1 MRFLFFENFIIS
13 ISAIFE
19 NKVRSFLTA
28 LGIIIGVYSVTMMG
42 TLIAGLDKTFEGS
55 MSFLGKDVLY
65 ISRWEWFGDM
75 EWWEVRNRPRIRPE
89 YVEKVKDKSQYALA
103 VAPVMQRGA
112 SLSYNENETRTQ
124 IFGTNVDY
132 METISTNIAEGRF
145 FTNSEDRLGKR
156 VTIIGDGIKKA
167 FFGDVNPIG
176 KYIKIDNMKFKVIG
190 VLEEQAKFLGL
201 FSTDKQAVLP
211 FGAYKRIFSKRG
223 FMRLSIKVPQDR
235 LDESV
240 DEIRFIM
247 RNMRGLKPNQKD
259 DFAINQTKA
268 FEKQYLALKIAIGG
282 TGTFITLLSLIV
294 GGIGVMNIMFVSVKE
309 RTKEIGVRKA
319 IGATKTMIR
328 SQFLMEAITI
338 CSLAGLVGL
347 SLAYISSLLL
357 NKVFPSTLDLGL
369 AIFAILMS
377 MIVGIISGLIPSI
390 KASNLDPIDALR
402 YE

>member
-65 ISRWEWFGDM
+65 ISPWEWFGDM

-145 FTNSEDRLGKR
+145 FTNNEDRLGKR

-176 KYIKIDNMKFKVIG
+176 KYIKIDNIKFKVIG

-223 FMRLSIKVPQDR
+223 FMRLSIKVPQDK

-309 RTKEIGVRKA
+309 RTREIGVRKA

-357 NKVFPSTLDLGL
+357 NKIFPSTLDLGL

>member
-176 KYIKIDNMKFKVIG
+176 KNIKIDNMKFKVIG

-223 FMRLSIKVPQDR
+223 FMRLSIKVPQDK